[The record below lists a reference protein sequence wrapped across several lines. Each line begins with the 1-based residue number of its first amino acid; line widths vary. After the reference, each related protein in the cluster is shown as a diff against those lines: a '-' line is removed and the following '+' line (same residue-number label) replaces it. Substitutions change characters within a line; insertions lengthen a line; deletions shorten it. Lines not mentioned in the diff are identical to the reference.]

1 MEMDV
6 MMAMWVAEMERLH
19 KKVGERTLTEQF
31 FVELTLEIDDVHNAG
46 DRREYRSW
54 LLTQMEL
61 YLSGQPDQAMAN
73 VLTAAGKA
81 ERKAAGGRAT
91 GNA

>member
-1 MEMDV
+1 MEMEV
-6 MMAMWVAEMERLH
+6 MMATWLAEMERLH
-19 KKVGERTLTEQF
+19 EKVGERTLTEQF

-46 DRREYRSW
+46 APGEHLGW

-73 VLTAAGKA
+73 VLTAVGKA
-81 ERKAAGGRAT
+81 QCKAVGKEAR